1 MVMLH
6 VRTVCSVQGLGW
18 LAVRASAKRQRES
31 AGCARAVLG
40 VPKARALY
48 LAHHAASLIDAAN
61 LGDAREELY
70 VRPPLRILI

>member
-1 MVMLH
+1 MVMLQLH
-6 VRTVCSVQGLGW
+6 AVCSVQGLGW
-18 LAVRASAKRQRES
+18 LAVRISDKRQRKP

-61 LGDAREELY
+61 LDDAREEL
-70 VRPPLRILI
+70 